1 VRGRWSVAGCQPPPG
16 HTSSSAASAKAAFSF
31 PAGVSRVPRCLESV
45 AAPTDAAPVADRDA
59 WVMSV
64 PKKGNAPRP
73 EGEAPLPSQ
82 STAPVFQLSGA
93 CRGFASRS
101 GGGQAN
107 SLPPLV
113 AARAMCPR
121 SKRAA
126 RGCGETADERIRG
139 FQRLFST
146 GTWCVSAPSGRAIV
160 RCGGE
165 RRRKQSPRPRSGV
178 PRRNAVYDRALS
190 GAVSSPA
197 LALRISATVS
207 GMP

>member
-1 VRGRWSVAGCQPPPG
+1 MLPRSRIATPGLCRYRRG
-16 HTSSSAASAKAAFSF
+16 
-31 PAGVSRVPRCLESV
+31 
-45 AAPTDAAPVADRDA
+45 
-59 WVMSV
+59 
-64 PKKGNAPRP
+64 GNASRP

-113 AARAMCPR
+113 AAGALCPR

-165 RRRKQSPRPRSGV
+165 RGRKQSPRPRSGEGWARGTKERTPTSCRSCLRRSTCSLRRPWRGLSARRSS
-178 PRRNAVYDRALS
+178 PRSGRAR
-190 GAVSSPA
+190 VSSSP
-197 LALRISATVS
+197 RGRSTRRSAGS
-207 GMP
+207 WWPRPEAPDR